1 MSQNQKRNKII
12 VLVGV
17 ILLIVFFIW
26 VIQKYPKQKQSS
38 LLSPYQ
44 EKIRILNSE
53 CSTFNNLFVN
63 VCRYSPLKKAV
74 VSNDFNIGDLIMVQI
89 NPQVLFQNQD
99 LYGDITNKLGNKF
112 NLCFNIQ
119 PSLEEQQF
127 LSTTNLISFVDGY
140 QCLPALTFQT
150 NKTINFTGYVPS
162 PIKDSKL
169 SIQIWSASDEL
180 INSKSKN
187 HFNTKDAQL
196 LFVFSYNINK

>member
-1 MSQNQKRNKII
+1 MNQKRNKII
-12 VLVGV
+12 VLIAL

-26 VIQKYPKQKQSS
+26 VIQRYLKQKPSP

-44 EKIRILNSE
+44 EKLKILNDE
-53 CSTFNNLFVN
+53 CFTFNSLFVN
-63 VCRYSPLKKAV
+63 TCRYSPLKKAV
-74 VSNDFNIGDLIMVQI
+74 SSNDFNAGDLIIVKI
-89 NPQVLFQNQD
+89 NPQALFQNQD

-127 LSTTNLISFVDGY
+127 LSTADLISFADGY
-140 QCLPALTFQT
+140 KCLLALTPET

-162 PIKDSKL
+162 PIGESKL
-169 SIQIWSASDEL
+169 LIKIWSAPDDL

-187 HFNTKDAQL
+187 YFNTKDAQL
-196 LFVFSYNINK
+196 LFILSYNINQ